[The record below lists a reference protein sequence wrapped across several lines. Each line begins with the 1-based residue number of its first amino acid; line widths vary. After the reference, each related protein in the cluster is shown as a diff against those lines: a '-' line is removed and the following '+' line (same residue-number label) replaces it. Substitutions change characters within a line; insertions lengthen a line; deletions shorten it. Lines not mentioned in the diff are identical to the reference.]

1 MSVTDMM
8 DLALGLDSGE
18 QEDWFSNLEIDQDLS
33 ACTMS

>member
-33 ACTMS
+33 ACAMS